1 MKNIRYF
8 IAWLVLLALSPSIFA
23 SQNTRAP
30 NTDIPP
36 SAELTYTVKAEYN
49 GLSLGGNSFIQWK
62 ADKQKYSLQNE
73 ARISLF
79 GKILD
84 ADSNGRITT
93 LFNYTDHTVTFREN
107 RKASLREITQ
117 DRASIVWQLAFIAS
131 TDPERLVPGSTL
143 TFQVAGRSKIEPWTF
158 HVVNTGNIST
168 PRGKTKAIQ
177 FSRNGKKGQK
187 MNVWLAPDHNWYP
200 VQILFDEPGGLQLLQ
215 TIKKITPL

>member
-84 ADSNGRITT
+84 ADSNGRITAEGLVPEKYVEKRLRKEQTTT

-107 RKASLREITQ
+107 RKASLREITRTGPVLSGNWLLLPAPIPN
-117 DRASIVWQLAFIAS
+117 DWF
-131 TDPERLVPGSTL
+131 PVP
-143 TFQVAGRSKIEPWTF
+143 
-158 HVVNTGNIST
+158 H
-168 PRGKTKAIQ
+168 
-177 FSRNGKKGQK
+177 
-187 MNVWLAPDHNWYP
+187 
-200 VQILFDEPGGLQLLQ
+200 
-215 TIKKITPL
+215 

>member
-1 MKNIRYF
+1 MR
-8 IAWLVLLALSPSIFA
+8 
-23 SQNTRAP
+23 
-30 NTDIPP
+30 
-36 SAELTYTVKAEYN
+36 
-49 GLSLGGNSFIQWK
+49 
-62 ADKQKYSLQNE
+62 
-73 ARISLF
+73 
-79 GKILD
+79 
-84 ADSNGRITT
+84 
-93 LFNYTDHTVTFREN
+93 VTFREN

-158 HVVNTGNIST
+158 HVVNTGDIST
-168 PRGKTKAIQ
+168 PMGKTKAIQ